1 MKRPLLALGAL
12 LTLGACT
19 GDSDP
24 VPLPDFDIVDAGT
37 REDAGAPDAGTDVD
51 AGTDTDAG
59 TDVDA
64 GVDAGSRPVD
74 PFADRVMA
82 YSFGDSAGF
91 GQDRFPDVVF
101 GPPVGAGQH
110 AGSLHVLSLGRNGS
124 ITLEFTDLFAV
135 DGPGVD
141 LLVFEN
147 AFQKVGGDVF
157 AETARVSVSD
167 DGVTWFDFACDPSD
181 KDGGYPGC
189 AGTHPV
195 HSAPDNGVSPTDPA
209 VAGGDGYDLADV
221 GLPRARFVRLTD
233 TGLNSYGGTS
243 GGFDLDALSVVNGQ
257 LPDGGVP

>member
-12 LTLGACT
+12 LTLGACS
-19 GDSDP
+19 GDPDP
-24 VPLPDFDIVDAGT
+24 APPPGSDIVDAGT
-37 REDAGAPDAGTDVD
+37 RADAGPSDAGVTDAGADVD

-59 TDVDA
+59 A
-64 GVDAGSRPVD
+64 DAGSRPVD
-74 PFADRVMA
+74 PFADRVTA
-82 YSFGDSAGF
+82 YHFGDAAGF
-91 GQDRFPDVVF
+91 GQDRFPGVVL
-101 GPPVGAGQH
+101 GAPVGAGQYT
-110 AGSLHVLSLGRNGS
+110 GSLDVLSLGKGGS

-147 AFQKVGGDVF
+147 AFQKVGGDIF
-157 AETARVSVSD
+157 AETASVSVSD
-167 DGVTWFDFACDPSD
+167 DGLTWFDFPCASTD
-181 KDGGYPGC
+181 KDGGFPGC

-209 VAGGDGYDLADV
+209 VAGGDGFDLADV
-221 GLPRARFVRLTD
+221 GLARARFVRLTD
-233 TGLNSYGGTS
+233 TGLNGYAGTS

>member
-12 LTLGACT
+12 LSLGACT
-19 GDSDP
+19 GDSEP
-24 VPLPDFDIVDAGT
+24 GPLPGEDIVDAGT
-37 REDAGAPDAGTDVD
+37 HADAGVSDAGTDAD
-51 AGTDTDAG
+51 AGTDT
-59 TDVDA
+59 DA

-74 PFADRVMA
+74 PFADRVTA
-82 YSFGDSAGF
+82 YQFGDSAGF

-101 GPPVGAGQH
+101 GPPKGAGQF
-110 AGSLHVLSLGRNGS
+110 AGSLDVLSLGRGGS

-147 AFQKVGGDVF
+147 AFQKVGGDIF
-157 AETARVSVSD
+157 AETAQVSVSD
-167 DGVTWFDFACDPSD
+167 DGVTWFDFPCAPTD

-195 HSAPDNGVSPTDPA
+195 LSAPDNGVSPTDPA
-209 VAGGDGYDLADV
+209 VAGGDGFDLADV